1 MTSKRIDA
9 DLLNDYQ
16 KMLKL
21 GYGSKDIPASLALNH
36 FQTVANDIYTYLIQ
50 PCIIAPRYKQEEQIN
65 PKTGELEWVEVPQDT
80 RVCPYVYDVSA
91 DSKSDFLKNEPDIF
105 KFYDYICN
113 LSAEVLS
120 TDDTFIYARNAIEKF
135 PFPKVQSYSMSS
147 VTEEG
152 KPSVAEGGIVS
163 ADGISSCWSP
173 VLLDNKNAELYQSL
187 WNSMFKAF
195 TLPSLFE
202 NDEWKV
208 SSPVINNT
216 DNNFN
221 SLLNL
226 PWTDLSAYHVSS
238 DMNRQYYDWQMY
250 PGPYYPVTRYCQT
263 YDKIMMSD
271 NLNRT
276 ENNDVYLWEKEHMS
290 TPYFGFWKQ
299 IADFIGNSIPGFPIM
314 RESMGV
320 TQTYKN
326 QFVQKN
332 DDQFIVGGK
341 NTISVGLDDYGWNH
355 SRPPNYG
362 YDLSSWSWLSKP
374 LRTTNTSYGMIE
386 EGQGSYLI
394 FHYDSSR
401 YDEHFGN
408 PRIMPPKKVV
418 VQNLFALAYY
428 WTKWLSQMKE
438 DYVADLGN
446 YVTTAVAQQYIPY
459 RQLDKQDSLM
469 IGWNMHPVIS
479 SDGTEE
485 NLIGIIECQ
494 QNCQYI
500 RGSWIS
506 SEINSNNFKYYRE
519 AISGDIVDEPKV
531 IGGVYMEYGDLE
543 GIQSM
548 GATLSDVTI
557 RYDKTDTEYYNQYI
571 KLFPKSQEQQ
581 RREELEQLEKQY
593 QSDLS
598 ALSAEM
604 DEALSAME
612 ENYKYRQ
619 TLADECYKA
628 AYQYAWEHM
637 SFVYRSWNGEDL
649 SSFIDFAKNPPYANA
664 VSGNFDKIGD
674 FYYQE
679 KIFDQVNPYVES
691 NPDLSGYGQDVDSI
705 AKLEQLYKAYILNS
719 DLSSS
724 HIASITE
731 MCKSV
736 NDQAADKAIGFIQQ
750 TYDPDLTEGLV
761 RIFADRLEG
770 TSPSVGAMWRVFLE
784 QYIDENLEHL
794 LEPYYQEL
802 FRIQNWMSDIQARSE
817 ALTEEYNQNKAYIKE
832 KQYDIEL
839 PNFKALN
846 RLYARRTNPLDHTII
861 DGTGSYSYERWASVK
876 MGVED
881 GQSEQE
887 AFYDGC
893 RYRYPYSYDGDP
905 NACCNNNTYL
915 MYNIKREYKFNW
927 DTQQEKIKPFVYQ
940 GYKSYDEFRRSGLID
955 IDEEARNQVGYTDKK
970 SWFGDDYTDD
980 ELKKYNLSAT
990 IKMYL
995 DPDSGGGWSAIVFDR
1010 GGEIKV
1016 TVIDADTGAV
1026 KSEWYAQ
1033 MIGVNSFS
1041 NDQGGVARDEL
1052 AFSLKYD
1059 LPSNFRSY
1067 PPMKLKKE
1075 DYKYI
1080 DITHLPNIMCEAQ
1093 FKCQKDE

>member
-1 MTSKRIDA
+1 MKSNEHMTSKRIDA
-9 DLLNDYQ
+9 DLLNDYE

-21 GYGSKDIPASLALNH
+21 GYGSKKIPVSLALNH
-36 FQTVANDIYTYLIQ
+36 FQSVASDIYNYLIQ
-50 PCIIAPRYKQEEQIN
+50 PCIIAPRYKQEQQPN
-65 PKTGELEWVEVPQDT
+65 PETGELEWVEVPQDT
-80 RVCPYVYDVSA
+80 RVCPYVYDVSS

-113 LSAEVLS
+113 LSDEVLS

-152 KPSVAEGGIVS
+152 IVS

-173 VLLDNKNAELYQSL
+173 VLLDDKNAELYQSL
-187 WNSMFKAF
+187 WNSFFKVI
-195 TLPSLFE
+195 TNPNIIE

-238 DMNRQYYDWQMY
+238 DMTRQYYDWQMY

-263 YDKIMMSD
+263 YDKIMVED
-271 NLNRT
+271 KLNRT
-276 ENNDVYLWEKEHMS
+276 ETTEVYNWEKEHMS
-290 TPYFGFWKQ
+290 TPYFGFWKP
-299 IADFIGNSIPGFPIM
+299 IADFIGDDLSSFPIM
-314 RESMGV
+314 RESYGV
-320 TQTYKN
+320 IQKYEN
-326 QFVQKN
+326 QFVQDN
-332 DDQFIVGGK
+332 DDKFIVGGK

-355 SRPPNYG
+355 SRPPDYG
-362 YDLSSWSWLSKP
+362 FDLSSWSWLSKP
-374 LRTTNTSYGMIE
+374 YRTTNTDYGMIE
-386 EGQGSYLI
+386 YGQGSYLT

-401 YDEHFGN
+401 YDERFGN
-408 PRIMPPKKVV
+408 PKIMPPKKVV

-428 WTKWLSQMKE
+428 WTKWLSSMKE
-438 DYVADLGN
+438 DYQADLGN

-459 RQLDKQDSLM
+459 RQLEKQDSLL
-469 IGWNMHPVIS
+469 IGWNMHPIIS
-479 SDGTEE
+479 SDGSEE

-494 QNCQYI
+494 QTCGYE

-506 SEINSNNFKYYRE
+506 SEINYNNFKYYRE

-531 IGGVYMEYGDLE
+531 NGGVYMEYGDLE

-593 QSDLS
+593 QNDLS

-612 ENYKYRQ
+612 ENEKYRQ
-619 TLADECYKA
+619 TLTDRCYKE
-628 AYQYAWEHM
+628 AYEYAWQQMAE
-637 SFVYRSWNGEDL
+637 VYLSWTGEDL

-664 VSGNFDKIGD
+664 VSGD
-674 FYYQE
+674 FENIKDFQYQK

-705 AKLEQLYKAYILNS
+705 DKLEQLYKAYILNS
-719 DLSSS
+719 NLSSS
-724 HIASITE
+724 HIATITE
-731 MCKSV
+731 MCNSV
-736 NDQAADKAIGFIQQ
+736 NNQAVDKAFGFIQG
-750 TYDPDLTEGLV
+750 TYDPDLTEELV
-761 RIFADRLEG
+761 LQFASSLEG
-770 TSPSVGAMWRVFLE
+770 ESSSVGAMWRVFLE
-784 QYIDENLEHL
+784 QYIDENLWTM

-802 FRIQNWMSDIQARSE
+802 QRIQEWISDIQARMD
-817 ALTEEYNQNKAYIKE
+817 ALEEEYNQNKEEIE
-832 KQYDIEL
+832 NKQYNIEL

-846 RLYARRTNPLDHTII
+846 RLYAIRTNPLESII
-861 DGTGSYSYERWASVK
+861 TDGTGSYSYERWASVK

-893 RYRYPYSYDGDP
+893 RYRYPYSYYGDP

-915 MYNIKREYKFNW
+915 MYNIKTEYKFNW
-927 DTQQEKIKPFVYQ
+927 DTQQQKIKPFVYQ
-940 GYKSYDEFRRSGLID
+940 GYSSYDEFRRYGLVD
-955 IDEEARNQVGYTDKK
+955 IDEEVRNQVGYTDKK

-995 DPDSGGGWSAIVFDR
+995 DPDSGGGWTPIVFDK

-1026 KSEWYAQ
+1026 KSEWYAEI
-1033 MIGVNSFS
+1033 IGVNSFS
-1041 NDQGGVARDEL
+1041 NDQGGVARDDL
-1052 AFSLKYD
+1052 AVSIKYD

-1075 DYKYI
+1075 ESKSI
-1080 DITHLPNIMCEAQ
+1080 EIMHLPNIMCEAQ

>member
-1 MTSKRIDA
+1 MKSNEHMTSKRIDI

-21 GYGSKDIPASLALNH
+21 GYGSKKIPASLALNH

-50 PCIIAPRYKQEEQIN
+50 PCIIAPRYKQEEQLN
-65 PKTGELEWVEVPQDT
+65 KETGELEWVEVPQDT

-120 TDDTFIYARNAIEKF
+120 TDDTFRYARNAIEKF

-147 VTEEG
+147 VTEEEIL
-152 KPSVAEGGIVS
+152 SAE
-163 ADGISSCWSP
+163 GISSCWSP
-173 VLLDNKNAELYQSL
+173 VLLDDKNAELYQSL

-250 PGPYYPVTRYCQT
+250 KGTQYPVTRYCQT

-276 ENNDVYLWEKEHMS
+276 QDEKVYLWEKEHMS
-290 TPYFGFWKQ
+290 TPYFGFWKP
-299 IADFIGNSIPGFPIM
+299 IADFIGNSLPGFPIM
-314 RESMGV
+314 RESMGEIL
-320 TQTYKN
+320 TYKN
-326 QFVQKN
+326 QFVQNN

-355 SRPPNYG
+355 SRPPDYG

-374 LRTTNTSYGMIE
+374 LRTTNTQYGMIE
-386 EGQGSYLI
+386 YGQGSYLT

-401 YDEHFGN
+401 YDERFGN
-408 PRIMPPKKVV
+408 PKIMPPKKVV

-446 YVTTAVAQQYIPY
+446 YVTTAVAQQHIPY
-459 RQLDKQDSLM
+459 RQLDKHDSLL
-469 IGWNMHPVIS
+469 IGWTMHPIIS

-494 QNCQYI
+494 QNCVYS

-506 SEINSNNFKYYRE
+506 SEINDNNFKYYRE

-531 IGGVYMEYGDLE
+531 VGGVYMEYGDLE

-557 RYDKTDTEYYNQYI
+557 KYDKTDTEYYNQYI
-571 KLFPKSQEQQ
+571 QLFPKSQEQQ
-581 RREELEQLEKQY
+581 RREELKQLEDQY
-593 QSDLS
+593 QKDLS

-604 DEALSAME
+604 DEALSALE
-612 ENYKYRQ
+612 DIEKQKQ
-619 TLADECYKA
+619 TIIDSCYKE
-628 AYQYAWEHM
+628 AYAYAWVHM
-637 SFVYRSWNGEDL
+637 GEVYLSWTGEDL

-664 VSGNFDKIGD
+664 VSGD
-674 FYYQE
+674 FNNIKDFEYQK
-679 KIFDQVNPYVES
+679 KIFDQLNPYVES
-691 NPDLSGYGQDVDSI
+691 HSDLSVYGQDVDSI
-705 AKLEQLYKAYILNS
+705 DKLEQLYKAYILNS

-724 HIASITE
+724 HIAAITN
-731 MCKSV
+731 MCNSV
-736 NDQAADKAIGFIQQ
+736 NYQAVDSAYNFIQE
-750 TYDPDLTEGLV
+750 TYDPELTEELV
-761 RIFADRLEG
+761 LQFADRLEG

-784 QYIDENLEHL
+784 QYISDNLETL
-794 LEPYYQEL
+794 LDLYYQEL

-817 ALTEEYNQNKAYIKE
+817 ALTDEYNQNKAEIE
-832 KQYDIEL
+832 NKQYNIQL

-846 RLYARRTNPLDHTII
+846 RLYARRTNPLEHTII
-861 DGTGSYSYERWASVK
+861 DGTGSYSYDRWASVK

-915 MYNIKREYKFNW
+915 MYNIKTEYKFNW

-940 GYKSYDEFRRSGLID
+940 GYKSYDEFRRYGLID
-955 IDEEARNQVGYTDKK
+955 IDEEVRNQVGYTDKK

-995 DPDSGGGWSAIVFDR
+995 DPDSGGGWSAIVFDK

-1026 KSEWYAQ
+1026 KSEWYAEI
-1033 MIGVNSFS
+1033 IGVNSFS
-1041 NDQGGVARDEL
+1041 NDQGGIARDEL

-1059 LPSNFRSY
+1059 LPSGFRSY
-1067 PPMKLKKE
+1067 PPMKLKKADSKSIE
-1075 DYKYI
+1075 I
-1080 DITHLPNIMCEAQ
+1080 MHLPNIMCEAQ
-1093 FKCQKDE
+1093 FKCQKDK

>member
-1 MTSKRIDA
+1 MKSNEHMTSKRIDI

-21 GYGSKDIPASLALNH
+21 GYGSKKIPASLALNH
-36 FQTVANDIYTYLIQ
+36 FQTVASDIYNYLIQ
-50 PCIIAPRYKQEEQIN
+50 PCIIAPRYKQEEQLN
-65 PKTGELEWVEVPQDT
+65 KETGELEWVEVPQDT

-120 TDDTFIYARNAIEKF
+120 TDETFRYARNAIEKF

-147 VTEEG
+147 VTEEEIL
-152 KPSVAEGGIVS
+152 SAE
-163 ADGISSCWSP
+163 GISSCWSP
-173 VLLDNKNAELYQSL
+173 VLLDDKNAELYQSL

-195 TLPSLFE
+195 TLPSLYE

-250 PGPYYPVTRYCQT
+250 KGTQYPVTRYCQT

-276 ENNDVYLWEKEHMS
+276 EDEKVYLWEKEHMS
-290 TPYFGFWKQ
+290 TPYFGFWKP
-299 IADFIGNSIPGFPIM
+299 IADFIGNSLPGFPIM
-314 RESMGV
+314 RESMGEIL
-320 TQTYKN
+320 QYKN
-326 QFVQKN
+326 QFVQN
-332 DDQFIVGGK
+332 SDDQFIVGGK

-355 SRPPNYG
+355 SRPPDYG

-374 LRTTNTSYGMIE
+374 LRTTNTQYGMIE
-386 EGQGSYLI
+386 YGQGSYLT

-401 YDEHFGN
+401 YDERFGN
-408 PRIMPPKKVV
+408 PKIMPPKKVV

-446 YVTTAVAQQYIPY
+446 YVTTAVAQQHIPY
-459 RQLDKQDSLM
+459 RQLDKHDSLL
-469 IGWNMHPVIS
+469 IGWNMHPIIS

-494 QNCQYI
+494 QNCVYS

-506 SEINSNNFKYYRE
+506 SEINDNYFKYYRE

-531 IGGVYMEYGDLE
+531 VGGVYMEYGDLE

-557 RYDKTDTEYYNQYI
+557 KYDKTDTEYYNQYI
-571 KLFPKSQEQQ
+571 QLFPKSQEQQ
-581 RREELEQLEKQY
+581 RREELKQLEDQY
-593 QSDLS
+593 QKDLS

-604 DEALSAME
+604 DEALSALE
-612 ENYKYRQ
+612 DIEKQKQ
-619 TLADECYKA
+619 TIIDSCYKE
-628 AYQYAWEHM
+628 AYAYAWVHM
-637 SFVYRSWNGEDL
+637 GEVYLSWTGEDL

-664 VSGNFDKIGD
+664 VSGD
-674 FYYQE
+674 FNNIKDFEYQK
-679 KIFDQVNPYVES
+679 KIFDQLNPYVES
-691 NPDLSGYGQDVDSI
+691 HSDLSVYGQDVDSI
-705 AKLEQLYKAYILNS
+705 DKLEQLYKAYILNS

-724 HIASITE
+724 HIAAITN
-731 MCKSV
+731 MCNSV
-736 NDQAADKAIGFIQQ
+736 NYQAVDSAYNFIQE
-750 TYDPDLTEGLV
+750 TYDPELTEELV
-761 RIFADRLEG
+761 LQFADRLEG

-784 QYIDENLEHL
+784 QYISDNLETL
-794 LEPYYQEL
+794 LDLYYQEL

-817 ALTEEYNQNKAYIKE
+817 ALTDEYNQNKAEIE
-832 KQYDIEL
+832 NKQYNIQL

-846 RLYARRTNPLDHTII
+846 RLYARRTNPLEHTII
-861 DGTGSYSYERWASVK
+861 DGTGSYSYDRWASVK

-915 MYNIKREYKFNW
+915 MYNIKTEYKFNW

-940 GYKSYDEFRRSGLID
+940 GYKSYDEFRRYGLID
-955 IDEEARNQVGYTDKK
+955 IDEEVRNQVGYTDKK

-995 DPDSGGGWSAIVFDR
+995 DPDSGGGWSAIVFDK

-1026 KSEWYAQ
+1026 KSEWYAEI
-1033 MIGVNSFS
+1033 IGVNSFS
-1041 NDQGGVARDEL
+1041 NDQGGIARDEL

-1059 LPSNFRSY
+1059 LPSGFRSY
-1067 PPMKLKKE
+1067 PPMKLKPKDSNSIE
-1075 DYKYI
+1075 I
-1080 DITHLPNIMCEAQ
+1080 MHLPNIMCEAQ
-1093 FKCQKDE
+1093 FKCQKDK

>member
-1 MTSKRIDA
+1 MTAKRIDA

-21 GYGSKDIPASLALNH
+21 GYGSKNIPASLALNH
-36 FQTVANDIYTYLIQ
+36 FQSVANDIYTYLIQ
-50 PCIIAPRYKQEEQIN
+50 PCIIAPRYKQEQQPN
-65 PKTGELEWVEVPQDT
+65 PETGELEWVEVPQDK
-80 RVCPYVYDVSA
+80 RICPYVYDVSA

-120 TDDTFIYARNAIEKF
+120 TDDTFRYARNAIEKF

-173 VLLDNKNAELYQSL
+173 VLLDDKNAELYQSL

-263 YDKIMMSD
+263 YDKIMVED
-271 NLNRT
+271 KLNRT
-276 ENNDVYLWEKEHMS
+276 ETTQVYNWEKEHMS
-290 TPYFGFWKQ
+290 TPYFGFWKP
-299 IADFIGNSIPGFPIM
+299 IADFIGNSLPGFPII
-314 RESMGV
+314 RQSMGE
-320 TQTYKN
+320 TLTYKN
-326 QFVQKN
+326 QFVQNN
-332 DDQFIVGGK
+332 DDKFIVGGN

-355 SRPPNYG
+355 SRPPDYG

-374 LRTTNTSYGMIE
+374 YRTTNTQYGMIE
-386 EGQGSYLI
+386 EGQGSYLT

-401 YDEHFGN
+401 YDERFGN
-408 PRIMPPKKVV
+408 PKMMPPKKVV

-428 WTKWLSQMKE
+428 WTKWMSSMKE
-438 DYVADLGN
+438 DYEADLGN

-459 RQLDKQDSLM
+459 RQLDKHDSLQ
-469 IGWNMHPVIS
+469 IGWTMHPIIS

-494 QNCQYI
+494 QTCGYS

-506 SEINSNNFKYYRE
+506 SEINSNNFKYYRD
-519 AISGDIVDEPKV
+519 AISGDIVDEPK
-531 IGGVYMEYGDLE
+531 ILGGVYMEYGDLE

-593 QSDLS
+593 QNDLS

-604 DEALSAME
+604 DEALSALE

-619 TLADECYKA
+619 TLADECYKS
-628 AYQYAWEHM
+628 AYQYAWENM
-637 SFVYRSWNGEDL
+637 AQVYRSWTGEDL

-664 VSGNFDKIGD
+664 VSGDFNNIGD
-674 FYYQE
+674 FHYQD
-679 KIFDQVNPYVES
+679 KIFDQVNPYVKS
-691 NPDLSGYGQDVDSI
+691 HPDLSGYGQDVDSI
-705 AKLEQLYKAYILNS
+705 AKLEQLYNAYILNS

-724 HIASITE
+724 HIASITT

-736 NDQAADKAIGFIQQ
+736 NDQAVDKAFGFIQE
-750 TYDPDLTEGLV
+750 TYDPELTKELV
-761 RIFADRLEG
+761 LQFASRLEG

-784 QYIDENLEHL
+784 QYINENLEML

-817 ALTEEYNQNKAYIKE
+817 ALTEEYFQNKEQIE
-832 KQYDIEL
+832 NKQYNIEL

-846 RLYARRTNPLDHTII
+846 RLYAMRTNPLESTIT

-893 RYRYPYSYDGDP
+893 RYRYPYSYYGDP

-915 MYNIKREYKFNW
+915 MYNIKKEYKFNW

-940 GYKSYDEFRRSGLID
+940 GYSSYDEFRRYGLID

-995 DPDSGGGWSAIVFDR
+995 DPDSGGGWSAIVFDK

-1026 KSEWYAQ
+1026 KSEWYAEI
-1033 MIGVNSFS
+1033 IGVNSFS
-1041 NDQGGVARDEL
+1041 NDQGGVARDDL
-1052 AFSLKYD
+1052 AVSIKYD

-1067 PPMKLKKE
+1067 PPMKLKKNE
-1075 DYKYI
+1075 SKSI
-1080 DITHLPNIMCEAQ
+1080 EIMHLPNIMCEAQ